1 MTNEQ
6 YTEQGLGPPS
16 EALLFRQAQAG
27 CRTSLNVLMARH
39 AGLVPYVVNRQN
51 RWGLA
56 YDEALQAGRHGLW
69 RAVLGYDPQRGTA
82 FATYAYGAIMR
93 HVWAAVQR
101 HWRSGRRGVPVGLLA
116 LWYDPVAPDPAV
128 QGSWEAVRAS
138 LAALVGRLPPRLE
151 QIIQA
156 RYGLAGVWPQTLAA
170 VGAQLGLSG
179 ERVRQ
184 LQVEALL
191 WLRHPAHSQELR
203 ELLGRHGQADYEW
216 AAAVRAAW
224 RRRRRGRR

>member
-1 MTNEQ
+1 MTNDPKEAH
-6 YTEQGLGPPS
+6 GLGRQS
-16 EALLFRQAQAG
+16 EAMLFRQAQAG
-27 CRTSLNVLMARH
+27 CRTSLNALLARH

-101 HWRSGRRGVPVGLLA
+101 HWRQGRRGVPVGLLA
-116 LWYDPVAPDPAV
+116 VWYDPVAPDPAV
-128 QGSWEAVRAS
+128 QWSWREVLAS
-138 LAALVGRLPPRLE
+138 LAALVGRLPPRLG

-156 RYGLAGVWPQTLAA
+156 RYGLGGIRPQTLAE

-203 ELLGRHGQADYEW
+203 TLLGRHGWQEYAW
-216 AAAVRAAW
+216 AEQVAQAW
-224 RRRRRGRR
+224 RRRRRS